1 MRRQILVLTAVLLVA
16 ASSSTVSAGVADGL
30 AQPYLHIQLALANDS
45 MDGVTEAAHVIVTES
60 DAIGEVAVSIGTA
73 ARAVA
78 GAMDISTARAAF
90 GPLSDALIAYGEEV
104 GFGELR
110 VAYCP
115 MARKSWVQQTGAI
128 LNPFYGSMM
137 LNSVQCGDVS
147 VVQSDRRLAF
157 LIYDRWG
164 NRDGGRVSGTS

>member
-1 MRRQILVLTAVLLVA
+1 MVRRQILVLTAVLLVA

-90 GPLSDALIAYGEEV
+90 GPLSDALIAYLKRRNLGQTQHRMLAGRV
-104 GFGELR
+104 GC
-110 VAYCP
+110 A
-115 MARKSWVQQTGAI
+115 VQYRN
-128 LNPFYGSMM
+128 L
-137 LNSVQCGDVS
+137 SV
-147 VVQSDRRLAF
+147 DRRDINDAPP
-157 LIYDRWG
+157 
-164 NRDGGRVSGTS
+164 TSLKHVC